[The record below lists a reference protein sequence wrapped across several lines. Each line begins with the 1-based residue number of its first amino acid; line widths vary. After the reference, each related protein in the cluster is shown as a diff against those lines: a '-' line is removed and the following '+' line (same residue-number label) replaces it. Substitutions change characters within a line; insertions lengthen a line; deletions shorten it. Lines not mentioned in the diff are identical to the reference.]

1 MSSTTLLAFLQVW
14 FSIIFVCGNAASIP
28 RTWRLLLNRKM
39 PKGSVRTLITLRKP
53 SVHKGTH
60 TVKIMYTWVLMET
73 GSVEPVRSL
82 ETKSATPNTASL
94 GVIDMPWDNEATPF
108 FPPQPAEPSFG
119 DILGAAFARENSI
132 GSAITAAQAPM
143 PSALPDPSF
152 DPWQAIEGTRY
163 EPHARL
169 FVDTNSP
176 EDVNR
181 VKARI
186 DAEDERARLIY
197 GSTTGILASLAA
209 GILDPI
215 NLIPIGGAGYR
226 AARTGARIAEGAA
239 RLGAGAALGQAA
251 QEAGLQATQLTRP
264 LGESALNVAGAAV
277 IGGVLGGAVGA
288 LRRPLVDVA
297 ADLDNELDALGGGP
311 PAGGSAGAAAARAT
325 TLAQERLVGERAMT
339 LSGVTRTAPGLR
351 LATSPLLETRQLARE
366 LIEVPLVTRAHQ
378 EGIAEPIA
386 AERLSRMWDA
396 PLATALQDGV
406 EAFVKYR
413 LDRAR
418 ALGDRTLIALRDV
431 LPNARLA
438 QGEFSEAVGRAMRRG
453 DTHSIPEVE
462 EAARGFRAL
471 FEKLRVAS
479 VQAGLLDPNAVVTT
493 AQSYLPRVYLRDR
506 IRSRRPEFQGIVTD
520 WLSRVHP
527 TIDRLDL
534 RSAASEIT
542 DSILGVPSGRVYFPE
557 PIKRGP
563 LKDRT
568 FLIPDLLIEDFLE
581 SDIRRVAKYAV
592 RTVAPDLALQR
603 RFGTTRAEEVLP
615 KITEGYDRLRAE
627 AEAKGPV
634 SAAASRRLEAQR
646 DADVRDFMAMWET
659 VRGTY
664 GSQLGADIPQG
675 AYAAFRDVNAARLLG
690 GMTLAAIPDLA
701 RAVAIHGMRAFG
713 PLPHVGTEAYR
724 LAAKEAQL
732 AGTALDRVLS
742 TRVAASFGNEDLGL
756 EGRLGRA
763 LAAPAESIGTL
774 SGMNLWNEKVK
785 GLVGIISQNRIF
797 EAVEKIATNAPLGA
811 RERTRLASLGIDDE
825 MARRIHAEFE
835 AHGTRHDGLAVA
847 RTERW
852 TDGEATEAFRAAL
865 AREADVV
872 IVTPGAGDRPLWMI
886 GRWGNFGKML
896 GQFQSFVASSMTRV
910 ALAGLQQGDARIVGG
925 FVGMMAL
932 GAMSF
937 ALKEL
942 AAGRLP
948 PDPTSDQGWRTYV
961 AEGMDRSGIF
971 AWLFNFNNM
980 AEKMTGGTV
989 GVRGLLGAEP
999 STKYVER
1006 NLDNLL
1012 LGPTWDLI
1020 EQGGRVAGDLARGDV
1035 NQGTVH
1041 AMRKMAPLQ
1050 NLFFLRTTLDKVEE
1064 GLGDMLGLR
1073 KTRRAH

>member
-1 MSSTTLLAFLQVW
+1 
-14 FSIIFVCGNAASIP
+14 
-28 RTWRLLLNRKM
+28 M
-39 PKGSVRTLITLRKP
+39 PFND
-53 SVHKGTH
+53 
-60 TVKIMYTWVLMET
+60 
-73 GSVEPVRSL
+73 
-82 ETKSATPNTASL
+82 TPY
-94 GVIDMPWDNEATPF
+94 
-108 FPPQPAEPSFG
+108 FPPAPVEPSFT
-119 DILGAAFARENSI
+119 DILGAAFARENTI
-132 GSAITAAQAPM
+132 GSAITALQAPG
-143 PSALPDPSF
+143 PESLPDPSF
-152 DPWQAIEGTRY
+152 DPWAQIEGTKY

-169 FVDTNSP
+169 FVDTNSV
-176 EDVNR
+176 EDVQR
-181 VKARI
+181 VKQRI
-186 DAEDERARLIY
+186 DQEDERARLVF
-197 GSTTGILASLAA
+197 GSTTGVLASLAA
-209 GILDPI
+209 GIFDPI
-215 NLIPIGGAGYR
+215 NLIPIGGTGYR
-226 AARTGARIAEGAA
+226 VARTGSVLARAAEGAA
-239 RLGAGAALGQAA
+239 RLGAGAAIGQAA
-251 QEAGLQATQLTRP
+251 QETVLQATQLTRP
-264 LGESALNVAGAAV
+264 LEESALYVAGAAV
-277 IGGVLGGAVGA
+277 LGGVLGGAVGA

-297 ADLDNELDALGGGP
+297 ADLDHELDALGGG
-311 PAGGSAGAAAARAT
+311 GSAGAGAVRGT
-325 TLAQERLVGERAMT
+325 TLEQERLVGERAMVA
-339 LSGVTRTAPGLR
+339 SQVTRTAPGLR
-351 LATSPLLETRQLARE
+351 LATSPLLETRQLSRE

-386 AERLSRMWDA
+386 AERLARMWDA
-396 PLATALQDGV
+396 PLATALQDGL
-406 EAFVKYR
+406 ESFVKYR

-431 LPNARLA
+431 LPGGARLA
-438 QGEFSEAVGRAMRRG
+438 QGEFAEAVGRAMRRG

-462 EAARGFRAL
+462 EAARGFRQL

-479 VQAGLLDPNAVVTT
+479 VQAGLLDPNATVTT

-506 IRSRRPEFQGIVTD
+506 IRSQRPEFQGIVTD

-534 RSAASEIT
+534 RAAASEIT

-581 SDIRRVAKYAV
+581 SDIRRVARYAV

-603 RFGTTRAEEVLP
+603 RFGTTRAEDIIP

-627 AEAKGPV
+627 AEARGPV
-634 SAAASRRLEAQR
+634 SAAQSRRLEARR

-701 RAVAIHGMRAFG
+701 RAIAIHGMRAFG
-713 PLPHVGTEAYR
+713 PLPHIGTEAYR

-763 LAAPAESIGTL
+763 LAAPAERIGTL

-785 GLVGIISQNRIF
+785 GFVGIVSQNRIF
-797 EAVEKIATNAPLGA
+797 DAARAIAEDRPLGRA
-811 RERTRLASLGIDDE
+811 ERTRLASLGIDDE
-825 MARRIHAEFE
+825 MARRIHTQME

-852 TDGEATEAFRAAL
+852 TDPEAAEAFRAAL
-865 AREADVV
+865 AREVDVT

-910 ALAGLQQGDARIVGG
+910 TLAGLQQGDARVVGG

-948 PDPTSDQGWRTYV
+948 PDPTTDQGWRTYV

-1020 EQGGRVAGDLARGDV
+1020 EQGGRVTSDLARGDI
-1035 NQGTVH
+1035 NQGTLH
-1041 AMRKMAPLQ
+1041 AVRKTAPLQ
-1050 NLFFLRTTLDKVEE
+1050 NLYFLRYTLDKVEE
-1064 GLGDMLGLR
+1064 GLSDMLGLR
-1073 KTRRAH
+1073 KTRRAQ

>member
-1 MSSTTLLAFLQVW
+1 
-14 FSIIFVCGNAASIP
+14 
-28 RTWRLLLNRKM
+28 M
-39 PKGSVRTLITLRKP
+39 PFND
-53 SVHKGTH
+53 
-60 TVKIMYTWVLMET
+60 
-73 GSVEPVRSL
+73 
-82 ETKSATPNTASL
+82 TPY
-94 GVIDMPWDNEATPF
+94 
-108 FPPQPAEPSFG
+108 FPPAPVEPSFT
-119 DILGAAFARENSI
+119 DILGAAFARENTI
-132 GSAITAAQAPM
+132 GSAITALQAPG
-143 PSALPDPSF
+143 PESLPDPSF
-152 DPWQAIEGTRY
+152 DPWAQIEGTKY

-169 FVDTNSP
+169 FVDTNSV
-176 EDVNR
+176 EDVQR
-181 VKARI
+181 VKQRI
-186 DAEDERARLIY
+186 DQEDERARLVF
-197 GSTTGILASLAA
+197 GSTTGVLASLAA
-209 GILDPI
+209 GIFDPI
-215 NLIPIGGAGYR
+215 NLIPIGGTGYR
-226 AARTGARIAEGAA
+226 VARTGSVLARAAEGAA
-239 RLGAGAALGQAA
+239 RLGAGAAVGQAA
-251 QEAGLQATQLTRP
+251 QETVLQATQLTRP
-264 LGESALNVAGAAV
+264 LEESALYVAGAAV
-277 IGGVLGGAVGA
+277 LGGVLGGAVGA

-297 ADLDNELDALGGGP
+297 ADLDHELDALGGG
-311 PAGGSAGAAAARAT
+311 GSAGAGAVRGT
-325 TLAQERLVGERAMT
+325 TLEQERLIGERAMVA
-339 LSGVTRTAPGLR
+339 SQVTRTAPGLR
-351 LATSPLLETRQLARE
+351 LATSPLLETRQLSRE

-386 AERLSRMWDA
+386 AERLARMWDA
-396 PLATALQDGV
+396 PLATALQDGL

-418 ALGDRTLIALRDV
+418 QLGDRTLIALRDV
-431 LPNARLA
+431 LPGGARLA
-438 QGEFSEAVGRAMRRG
+438 QGEFAEAVGRAMRRG

-462 EAARGFRAL
+462 EAARGFRQL

-479 VQAGLLDPNAVVTT
+479 VQAGLLDPNATVTT

-506 IRSRRPEFQGIVTD
+506 IRSQRPEFQGIVTD

-534 RSAASEIT
+534 RAAASEIT

-581 SDIRRVAKYAV
+581 SDIRRVARYAV

-603 RFGTTRAEEVLP
+603 RFGTTRAEDIIP

-627 AEAKGPV
+627 AEARGPV
-634 SAAASRRLEAQR
+634 SAAQSRRLEARR

-701 RAVAIHGMRAFG
+701 RAIAIHGMRAFG
-713 PLPHVGTEAYR
+713 PLPHIGTEAYR
-724 LAAKEAQL
+724 LAAREAQL

-742 TRVAASFGNEDLGL
+742 TRVAASFGNEDLGI
-756 EGRLGRA
+756 ESKLGRA
-763 LAAPAESIGTL
+763 LSAPAERIGTL

-785 GLVGIISQNRIF
+785 GFVGIVSQNRIF
-797 EAVEKIATNAPLGA
+797 DAARAIAEDRPLGRA
-811 RERTRLASLGIDDE
+811 ERTRLASLGIDDE
-825 MARRIHAEFE
+825 MARRIHTQME

-852 TDGEATEAFRAAL
+852 TDPEAAEAFRAAL
-865 AREADVV
+865 AREVDVT

-910 ALAGLQQGDARIVGG
+910 TLAGLQQGDARIAGG
-925 FVGMMAL
+925 FVGMIAL
-932 GAMSF
+932 GGLSF
-937 ALKEL
+937 ALKEMT
-942 AAGRLP
+942 AGRLP
-948 PDPTSDQGWRTYV
+948 PDPTTDKGFRTYV
-961 AEGMDRSGIF
+961 AEGIDRSGIL
-971 AWLFNFNNM
+971 AWVMNIN
-980 AEKMTGGTV
+980 AIGEKMTGGEI
-989 GVRGLLGAEP
+989 GMRALLGAAP
-999 STKYVER
+999 GSKYVER

-1020 EQGGRVAGDLARGDV
+1020 EQGGRVAGDLVRGDV

-1041 AMRKMAPLQ
+1041 AMRKTVPLQ
-1050 NLFFLRTTLDKVEE
+1050 NLLFLRYTLDKVEE
-1064 GLGDMLGLR
+1064 GLSDMLGLR
-1073 KTRRAH
+1073 KTRRAQ